1 MATCSHCGYWDPEG
15 ERPEVP
21 THVCVHICT
30 CVLGI
35 LVSARRW
42 PERSRVP
49 GGSGWE
55 AAACPRA
62 AGHRAAGPRQSSP
75 APAAGPLD
83 PAQRPLGGWDAA
95 GHLVSPCGSSP
106 VGAPRLQSVI
116 FPPPDAA
123 GDREGLGQA
132 ATQACD
138 HGAAGTGGWCM
149 SAPWGL
155 CDPCVP
161 APPIPLG
168 VTSARA
174 ISWWSRFSRE
184 GGLRAYV
191 RLSEPGHVLAS
202 WAQDRVCGRDGFRPK
217 AVGKLPLS
225 HLLLV
230 FAERPV

>member
-75 APAAGPLD
+75 APAAGPLN

-161 APPIPLG
+161 PHTPGSDLG
-168 VTSARA
+168 Q
-174 ISWWSRFSRE
+174 
-184 GGLRAYV
+184 GY
-191 RLSEPGHVLAS
+191 
-202 WAQDRVCGRDGFRPK
+202 
-217 AVGKLPLS
+217 
-225 HLLLV
+225 LLV
-230 FAERPV
+230 EQVLQRGGPPCLREALRTRTCAGFLGTG